1 MDWAGRKHQFIH
13 SAVILAS
20 IVTLFITGRDPG
32 NYPRTE
38 PFEIAVC
45 SLFSLYGCCGLL
57 INKHLLRSSNGID
70 AFDSFSL
77 STLCYLSAIL
87 WVRLWGGETSHN
99 PPSPTIIV
107 ATLMFGF
114 VLFYGVLWMIKQ
126 RAMKS
131 TILRVLGSLWIAGIM
146 GLSLYLG
153 MIGLGDTIF
162 VVFG

>member
-1 MDWAGRKHQFIH
+1 
-13 SAVILAS
+13 
-20 IVTLFITGRDPG
+20 
-32 NYPRTE
+32 
-38 PFEIAVC
+38 
-45 SLFSLYGCCGLL
+45 
-57 INKHLLRSSNGID
+57 
-70 AFDSFSL
+70 
-77 STLCYLSAIL
+77 
-87 WVRLWGGETSHN
+87 
-99 PPSPTIIV
+99 
-107 ATLMFGF
+107 MFGF